1 MMIKTLPTLEVTPYS
16 VKMFTA
22 VSLSLMSIGPKVRIL
37 MNLTDSTFRF
47 ALLQIL
53 NDAESRQPSLGG
65 GLTWAKLLDF
75 LVKMSEEVL
84 KSEGRTDVE
93 LEVAAWVQSNL
104 SENGFS

>member
-1 MMIKTLPTLEVTPYS
+1 MIKTLPPLEVTPYA
-16 VKMFTA
+16 VQMFTSVA
-22 VSLSLMSIGPKVRIL
+22 LSLMSIGPKVRLL

-47 ALLQIL
+47 AMLQIL
-53 NDAESRQPSLGG
+53 NDAESRQPSFEGD
-65 GLTWAKLLDF
+65 LTWDKVLDF
-75 LVKMSEEVL
+75 LVKMSEQVL